1 MFVQLCLLN
10 ALATGALAGTGRQRR
25 RCLRDGERAQRRP
38 ADRGGAAPA
47 LHHAPQDPH
56 AAPGGA
62 LSQLLRAML
71 RGATGRRAAP
81 FPEEGMTCALW
92 LWSSWEQAL
101 AAASCSP
108 IEQQATVARP
118 AVVGRP
124 YIAGVGDTV
133 LDLKQTQ
140 SLPNIM
146 GKADIFG
153 RTRDAGRVIV
163 RFVGVEG
170 NQAVF
175 VRQDVVIQSNETT
188 MSRDPTLL
196 PNYQISTV
204 SGTVGTVPVSAA
216 RPPWARPI
224 FRPRHHPPIRCRPA
238 RFSSPR
244 RSAVRS

>member
-1 MFVQLCLLN
+1 MR
-10 ALATGALAGTGRQRR
+10 ALALVVV
-25 RCLRDGERAQRRP
+25 
-38 ADRGGAAPA
+38 GG
-47 LHHAPQDPH
+47 
-56 AAPGGA
+56 
-62 LSQLLRAML
+62 M
-71 RGATGRRAAP
+71 
-81 FPEEGMTCALW
+81 
-92 LWSSWEQAL
+92 L

-118 AVVGRP
+118 AVAGRP

-153 RTRDAGRVIV
+153 RARDAGRVIV

-196 PNYQISTV
+196 PNYQISAV
-204 SGTVGTVPVSAA
+204 SGTVGTVPVSASRA
-216 RPPWARPI
+216 TLGTAYILPTPSSSYPTQAGEIQLAAPI
-224 FRPRHHPPIRCRPA
+224 GGSVMVEGQRLRVLRTVEGGIEY
-238 RFSSPR
+238 
-244 RSAVRS
+244 AVN

>member
-1 MFVQLCLLN
+1 MR
-10 ALATGALAGTGRQRR
+10 ALALVVVGGT
-25 RCLRDGERAQRRP
+25 
-38 ADRGGAAPA
+38 
-47 LHHAPQDPH
+47 
-56 AAPGGA
+56 
-62 LSQLLRAML
+62 
-71 RGATGRRAAP
+71 
-81 FPEEGMTCALW
+81 
-92 LWSSWEQAL
+92 L

-118 AVVGRP
+118 AVAGRA

-146 GKADIFG
+146 GKADFFG

-163 RFVGVEG
+163 RFVGLEG

-196 PNYQISTV
+196 PNYQISAV
-204 SGTVGTVPVSAA
+204 SGTVGTVPVSASRA
-216 RPPWARPI
+216 TLGTAYLPPTPSSSYPMQTGEIQLAAPI
-224 FRPRHHPPIRCRPA
+224 GGSVLVEGQRLRVLRTIEGGIEY
-238 RFSSPR
+238 
-244 RSAVRS
+244 AVN